1 MSKHQAFRDAIEA
14 FEPGAADAP
23 ILYSTTEVNEKGF
36 RALLGRKATARPF
49 TVVVAVCVI
58 AILVI
63 STASTIAFGQVS
75 APTFAAM
82 FPVFF
87 IFFFLRTTVIAVTE
101 QGLDFYFVD
110 AKRGKQ
116 VAYDKMSLPFDRITN
131 MKVRPGR
138 WNTSFTFEFLHEE
151 KTYKIKTSVPN
162 KMKKMAEQA
171 ENLKR
176 LRAVLEQKHLNPN

>member
-1 MSKHQAFRDAIEA
+1 MSKHQAYRNAIEA
-14 FEPGAADAP
+14 FEPGGVEAP
-23 ILYSTTEVNEKGF
+23 ILLSTTEVNEKGF

-49 TVVVAVCVI
+49 TVVIAVCVI

-75 APTFAAM
+75 SPTFAAI

-110 AKRGKQ
+110 AKGGKQ
-116 VAYDKMSLPFDRITN
+116 VVYDKMSLPFDRITDV
-131 MKVRPGR
+131 KVRTGR
-138 WNTSFTFEFLHEE
+138 WNTSFTFEFLHED

-162 KMKKMAEQA
+162 KVRKMEEQV
-171 ENLKR
+171 ENGKR
-176 LRAVLEQKHLNPN
+176 LQAVLEQRF